1 MTKMESPSGLT
12 PKTQPG
18 IIKVAIKVAPPF
30 VRSTYIIALLLL
42 LSWVVG
48 FLVFHA
54 GNGIHVLLLLS
65 MTAILTNIVREG

>member
-1 MTKMESPSGLT
+1 MAKMENASGIIQ
-12 PKTQPG
+12 KAQPG
-18 IIKVAIKVAPPF
+18 IIKVTPAL
-30 VRSTYIIALLLL
+30 VRSTYIIAVLLL

-54 GNGIHVLLLLS
+54 GNGIHVLLMLS

>member
-1 MTKMESPSGLT
+1 MAKMENPSGNIQ
-12 PKTQPG
+12 KARPG
-18 IIKVAIKVAPPF
+18 NIKVTPAL
-30 VRSTYIIALLLL
+30 VRPTYLIAVLLL